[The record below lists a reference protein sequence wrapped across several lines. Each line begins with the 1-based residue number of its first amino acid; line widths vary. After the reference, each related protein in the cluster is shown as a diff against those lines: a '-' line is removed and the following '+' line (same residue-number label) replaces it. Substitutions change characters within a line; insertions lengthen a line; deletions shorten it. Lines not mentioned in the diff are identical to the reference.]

1 MKQMTEAPCPS
12 PHRCPESGTVG
23 PTNYDVE
30 CFFAK
35 YPNYIYIFNYIYNYP
50 ANSLECDWKFDT
62 PSRHVRDKTPNPLQ
76 VSMPTLTPGIDS
88 DFH

>member
-1 MKQMTEAPCPS
+1 MGSRISEEPIDISKVSDMKQMTEAPCPS

-35 YPNYIYIFNYIYNYP
+35 YPNYIYIYLTIYITIQQTAWSAIGSSIP
-50 ANSLECDWKFDT
+50 
-62 PSRHVRDKTPNPLQ
+62 Q
-76 VSMPTLTPGIDS
+76 VGM
-88 DFH
+88 